1 MDNFKKAEKAAGI
14 FFLSSIG
21 VYFLCRGIA
30 AIVDA
35 SR

>member
-1 MDNFKKAEKAAGI
+1 MDNLKKAEKVAGI
-14 FFLSSIG
+14 FFLSSIS

-30 AIVDA
+30 AVVDA